1 MLENLVDDFVIWA
14 YRNKWLKDY
23 EKREVYEY
31 AIQVILFNVML
42 ILVTFL
48 ISLFTC
54 NLPCFMMFII
64 FFVPLRRCLGGF
76 HFKNKYVCMTISISM
91 YVFVMSFS
99 CKLFQ
104 MYKYGIIIL
113 WVILSILCLI
123 MQPLKDKNYNKKIIS
138 IIFIVNM
145 SVIII
150 GIYINIAV
158 VAWAILFNMCVLVM
172 FVIQKIFE
180 MISKNDNTKLERKW

>member
-1 MLENLVDDFVIWA
+1 
-14 YRNKWLKDY
+14 
-23 EKREVYEY
+23 
-31 AIQVILFNVML
+31 
-42 ILVTFL
+42 
-48 ISLFTC
+48 
-54 NLPCFMMFII
+54 
-64 FFVPLRRCLGGF
+64 
-76 HFKNKYVCMTISISM
+76 MTISISM